1 MISYILIF
9 SIYIKYVNANLLIR
23 KEAKSLS
30 LKGKRRRRRR
40 RRIMYQYIIKYQYGL
55 IFNYIVKNVKEYKK
69 TDIVNYHLNQNIKKI
84 HD

>member
-30 LKGKRRRRRR
+30 LKGKRRRRRI
-40 RRIMYQYIIKYQYGL
+40 IMYQYIIKDQYGL
-55 IFNYIVKNVKEYKK
+55 IFNYIVKKVKEYKK